1 MSIENLYKNIFN
13 YDSYTAIAPESEKN
27 MVLRLTN
34 IAPNDI
40 SLLFPYE
47 KHKKSKTQFAIFKI
61 NQKEKQKLT

>member
-34 IAPNDI
+34 IAQMTFLYYFLEMI
-40 SLLFPYE
+40 IL
-47 KHKKSKTQFAIFKI
+47 I
-61 NQKEKQKLT
+61 N